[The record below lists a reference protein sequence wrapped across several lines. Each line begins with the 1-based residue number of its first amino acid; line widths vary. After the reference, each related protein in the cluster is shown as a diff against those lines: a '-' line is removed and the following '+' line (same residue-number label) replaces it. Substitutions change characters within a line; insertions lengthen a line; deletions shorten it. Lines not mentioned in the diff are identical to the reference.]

1 MQSYVNNLSWQY
13 PEYAAPFANSLTD
26 ANQRNSA
33 IQNVGRSWLR
43 TDPTAATK
51 WLNGTALPEN
61 QKQNLLNSVKTN

>member
-33 IQNVGRSWLR
+33 IQNVARNWLK
-43 TDPTAATK
+43 TDFTAAKT